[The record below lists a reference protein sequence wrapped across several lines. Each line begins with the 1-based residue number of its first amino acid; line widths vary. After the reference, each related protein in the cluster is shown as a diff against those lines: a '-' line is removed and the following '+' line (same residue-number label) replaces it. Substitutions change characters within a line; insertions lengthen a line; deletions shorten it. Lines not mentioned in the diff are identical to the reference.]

1 MSINTDYFRE
11 ILQDRQAVVLDDAG
25 RHMNEL
31 ASDREA
37 ISLRDVT
44 DTKDASFASAVAG
57 IRQAGLRREA
67 EELEDIRGALAR
79 IDNGVYGQCIVCEK
93 PIPEERLEA
102 WPTAKRCRPCQQ
114 EHEQNKAR
122 KA

>member
-1 MSINTDYFRE
+1 MSINTAYFRE
-11 ILQDRQAVVLDDAG
+11 LLQDRQAVVMDDVG

-31 ASDREA
+31 ASEREA

-57 IRQAGLRREA
+57 IRQAGLQREA

-79 IDNGVYGQCIVCEK
+79 IESGVYGQCIVCK
-93 PIPEERLEA
+93 APVPEERLEA

-114 EHEQNKAR
+114 EYEQGKAR

>member
-11 ILQDRQAVVLDDAG
+11 ILQDRQTVVLDDVG

-37 ISLRDVT
+37 TSLRDVT

-57 IRQAGLRREA
+57 IRQAGLQREA

-79 IDNGVYGQCIVCEK
+79 IDNGVYGQCIVCEA

-114 EHEQNKAR
+114 EHEQAR
-122 KA
+122 ARRA

>member
-1 MSINTDYFRE
+1 MPFNTDYFRE
-11 ILQDRQAVVLDDAG
+11 ILQDRQAVVLDDVG

-31 ASDREA
+31 ASEREA
-37 ISLRDVT
+37 IFLRDVT
-44 DTKDASFASAVAG
+44 DTRDVSFASAVAG
-57 IRQAGLRREA
+57 IRQAGLQREA

-79 IDNGVYGQCIVCEK
+79 IENGVYGLCLVCEK

-114 EHEQNKAR
+114 EHEQAKAR
-122 KA
+122 RA

>member
-1 MSINTDYFRE
+1 MTINMDYFRE
-11 ILQDRQAVVLDDAG
+11 VLQDRQTVVLDEVG

-31 ASDREA
+31 AQDREA

-44 DTKDASFASAVAG
+44 DTKDASFAGAVAG
-57 IRQAGLRREA
+57 IRQAGMQREA

-79 IDNGVYGQCIVCEK
+79 IADGVYGRCIVCEE

-102 WPTAKRCRPCQQ
+102 WPVAKRCRPCQQ
-114 EHEQNKAR
+114 EHEESKAR